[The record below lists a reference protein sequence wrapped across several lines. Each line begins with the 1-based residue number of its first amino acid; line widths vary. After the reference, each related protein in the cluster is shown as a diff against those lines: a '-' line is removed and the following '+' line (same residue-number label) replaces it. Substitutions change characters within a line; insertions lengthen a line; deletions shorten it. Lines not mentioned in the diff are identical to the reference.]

1 MNLMFLSKKLIRL
14 KYFAGV
20 LLFSLA
26 IVSCSE
32 EKQVEH
38 ESMED
43 IHENEGL
50 PVTIEVLQGTNFEKK
65 LSYYSTLKGVKE
77 TTAPA
82 QAGDEIKD
90 IKASIG
96 DYVKE
101 GDIIVEFPKDN
112 PAMQYEQA
120 KENYENL
127 KKNYERMKKLLES
140 GQIAQSKFDNVKTQY
155 KVAKRNFE
163 SIEQLLFVEA
173 PISGTIISLPVRVG
187 DLPKRDAPLFKVA
200 QLHKMVAK
208 VNVSE
213 KEINQIEKGM
223 KAKAVWNDK
232 EFEGIVTDVPLAMDP
247 KTRSFPVEVQL
258 RNPKKILKSGVT
270 VEIFIDVLNKENAL
284 TIPRSIVKEEG
295 NNKYVYLFKDGK
307 ASKTLVE
314 TGTSSGI
321 NVEIKSGLMPGDSI
335 VNCCMNMLKDGIKL
349 KNVNKGE

>member
-1 MNLMFLSKKLIRL
+1 MESRILNKKVFRL
-14 KYFAGV
+14 KYFVGV
-20 LLFSLA
+20 LLFSLL
-26 IVSCSE
+26 VMSCSE
-32 EKQVEH
+32 EKKVEH

-43 IHENEGL
+43 IHEKEGL
-50 PVTIEVLQGTNFEKK
+50 PVTVEVLQSGNFEKQ

-101 GDIIVEFPKDN
+101 GQVIIEFPKDN

-140 GQIAQSKFDNVKTQY
+140 GQIAQSKFDNVETQY
-155 KVAKRNFE
+155 RVAKRNFE

-208 VNVSE
+208 VDVSE
-213 KEINQIEKGM
+213 KEIGQIEKGM
-223 KAKAVWNDK
+223 KARAVWNGK
-232 EFEGIVTDVPLAMDP
+232 EFDGIVTDVPLAMDL

-258 RNPKKILKSGVT
+258 RNSKKILKSGVT

-295 NNKYVYLFKDGK
+295 NSKYVYLFKDGN
-307 ASKTLVE
+307 AAKTLIE

-321 NVEIKSGLMPGDSI
+321 NIEVKSGLIAGDSI